1 MVCRAAIWLSAGCH
15 REGKRVGES
24 EKRGREKKRPVLHLV
39 CVQVGRKRAQI
50 TMTDKRERLN
60 DGKTTTGTVLCIT
73 L

>member
-1 MVCRAAIWLSAGCH
+1 M
-15 REGKRVGES
+15 GES